1 MPYGEEIT
9 INVGDAVRIHP
20 NYVNYKFKKLLYG
33 ETYFVKELH
42 TDYTKK
48 VKVLETESGFLIR
61 LNMDKRYFEHAGKEV
76 VLEPTYER
84 NYELFI
90 GDVVLVTTS
99 GYGLVDEDEGKYVEV
114 IGKGNYFDDPGVEV
128 KPYQCVLET
137 INGCGSIGDQGV
149 IGYESFGTAPMILL
163 NTKESDED
171 TLVGKDFQVMGQ
183 GAVYKIHALDELHY
197 NVTVSGEEVCAESAR
212 HRKSDVRA
220 GFNNGI
226 WVLTSQVVNIETTD
240 HYTTDHYNLYY
251 TLTEKD
257 IEAGKIKV
265 DAYWVAKQWKTGSR
279 DDSGALWHSLKTIAR
294 FGEKNDKAREIKAL
308 YNQAKALARIYDV
321 EL

>member
-20 NYVNYKFKKLLYG
+20 DYKNYKFKKLLYG

-42 TDYTKK
+42 TDYDKK

-61 LNMDKRYFEHAGKEV
+61 LNMDKRYFEHAGKGV
-76 VLEPTYER
+76 ALEPIYER

-90 GDVVLVTTS
+90 GDVILVTTC
-99 GYGLVDEDEGKYVEV
+99 GYGLIDEDEGKYVEV

-128 KPYQCVLET
+128 KPYQCALET
-137 INGCGSIGDQGV
+137 SKGCGSIGDQGF
-149 IGYESFGTAPMILL
+149 IGYGSFGNNPMVLL
-163 NTKESDED
+163 NTKEGD
-171 TLVGKDFQVMGQ
+171 TNVKD
-183 GAVYKIHALDELHY
+183 
-197 NVTVSGEEVCAESAR
+197 S
-212 HRKSDVRA
+212 
-220 GFNNGI
+220 
-226 WVLTSQVVNIETTD
+226 
-240 HYTTDHYNLYY
+240 YTTDHYNLYY
-251 TLTEKD
+251 TLTEND

>member
-42 TDYTKK
+42 TKYPKK
-48 VKVLETESGFLIR
+48 IKVLETESGFLIR
-61 LNMDKRYFEHAGKEV
+61 LNMDKRYFEHVGKEV
-76 VLEPTYER
+76 ALEPTYER

-90 GDVVLVTTS
+90 GDVILVTTC
-99 GYGLVDEDEGKYVEV
+99 GYGLIDEDEGKYVEV

-137 INGCGSIGDQGV
+137 SKGCGSIGDQGV
-149 IGYESFGTAPMILL
+149 IGYESFGPAPMILL
-163 NTKESDED
+163 NTLEEPKENPFNE
-171 TLVGKDFQVMGQ
+171 VGKAD
-183 GAVYKIHALDELHY
+183 
-197 NVTVSGEEVCAESAR
+197 N
-212 HRKSDVRA
+212 
-220 GFNNGI
+220 
-226 WVLTSQVVNIETTD
+226 
-240 HYTTDHYNLYY
+240 YTTDHYNLYY
-251 TLTEKD
+251 TLTESD

-308 YNQAKALARIYDV
+308 YNQAIALARIYDV

>member
-42 TDYTKK
+42 TKYPKK
-48 VKVLETESGFLIR
+48 IKVLETKSGFLIR

-76 VLEPTYER
+76 VLEPTFER

-90 GDVVLVTTS
+90 GDVILVTTC
-99 GYGLVDEDEGKYVEV
+99 GYGLIDEDEGKYVEV

-128 KPYQCVLET
+128 KPYHCALET
-137 INGCGSIGDQGV
+137 TNGCGSIGDQGF
-149 IGYESFGTAPMILL
+149 IGYESFGPAPLILL
-163 NTKESDED
+163 NTLEKEEVPVRDDDIS
-171 TLVGKDFQVMGQ
+171 VRPKDNYTT
-183 GAVYKIHALDELHY
+183 AHY
-197 NVTVSGEEVCAESAR
+197 NM
-212 HRKSDVRA
+212 
-220 GFNNGI
+220 
-226 WVLTSQVVNIETTD
+226 
-240 HYTTDHYNLYY
+240 YY
-251 TLTEKD
+251 HLTEND

>member
-1 MPYGEEIT
+1 MEGT
-9 INVGDAVRIHP
+9 
-20 NYVNYKFKKLLYG
+20 F
-33 ETYFVKELH
+33 
-42 TDYTKK
+42 
-48 VKVLETESGFLIR
+48 
-61 LNMDKRYFEHAGKEV
+61 
-76 VLEPTYER
+76 ER
-84 NYELFI
+84 NYSLEV
-90 GDVVLVTTS
+90 GDVVLIEA
-99 GYGLVDEDEGKYVEV
+99 GGWGFVDEDENKYVEV
-114 IGKGNYFDDPGVEV
+114 ESFGDYFGEPGVKV

-137 INGCGSIGDQGV
+137 SKGCGSIGDQGV
-149 IGYESFGTAPMILL
+149 IGYESFGPNPMILL
-163 NTKESDED
+163 NTKENDED

-220 GFNNGI
+220 GFNNGS
-226 WVLTSQVVNIETTD
+226 WVLTGQVVNIETKD
-240 HYTTDHYNLYY
+240 NYTTDHYNLYY
-251 TLTEKD
+251 TLTDKD

-321 EL
+321 DL